1 MSEFKR
7 LGWVQGYATQAT
19 SLANNVYCQARG
31 FVPASL
37 EPFVVQLEETAV
49 SITVPYV
56 TLAQD
61 AAEKVLSSVDAQV
74 CSLVFVRCMH
84 CSSAGPWL
92 ACMDLHSGAYCFGM
106 LYWTTL
112 FQVDKSLGLIEGI
125 HSKNIATFNGAKDQA
140 YHYVEGT
147 VNQAK
152 ALLDPTPYIHWTS
165 DKVATY
171 VNPDKI
177 VDTSFQ
183 ILDPVTGKLATM
195 GEYAGCSD
203 GICS

>member
-1 MSEFKR
+1 M
-7 LGWVQGYATQAT
+7 
-19 SLANNVYCQARG
+19 
-31 FVPASL
+31 
-37 EPFVVQLEETAV
+37 
-49 SITVPYV
+49 
-56 TLAQD
+56 
-61 AAEKVLSSVDAQV
+61 
-74 CSLVFVRCMH
+74 
-84 CSSAGPWL
+84 
-92 ACMDLHSGAYCFGM
+92 
-106 LYWTTL
+106 
-112 FQVDKSLGLIEGI
+112 DKSLGLIEGI
-125 HSKNIATFNGAKDQA
+125 HNKNIATFNGAKDSA

-195 GEYAGCSD
+195 GECAGCSD

>member
-19 SLANNVYCQARG
+19 SLANNVYTQARS

-74 CSLVFVRCMH
+74 CS
-84 CSSAGPWL
+84 
-92 ACMDLHSGAYCFGM
+92 
-106 LYWTTL
+106 
-112 FQVDKSLGLIEGI
+112 
-125 HSKNIATFNGAKDQA
+125 
-140 YHYVEGT
+140 
-147 VNQAK
+147 
-152 ALLDPTPYIHWTS
+152 
-165 DKVATY
+165 
-171 VNPDKI
+171 
-177 VDTSFQ
+177 
-183 ILDPVTGKLATM
+183 
-195 GEYAGCSD
+195 
-203 GICS
+203 